1 MRFSVE
7 CAFPSHPAR
16 RLRFSVECAF
26 PHLRKRGVASRK
38 SALCPDASRKSA
50 FCDRHPHGKP
60 HSATRPT
67 RRLTQKR
74 ILHPTAHAKAHS
86 DGVPHQKAHSV
97 CERWRRV
104 RLSVRV
110 RVQNALFRR
119 MRFSS
124 PAQTWRRLT
133 QKRILHPTPHGKPHS
148 DRATAPK
155 GAFCMRAVTQS
166 VPFREAPTP
175 ECAFP

>member
-1 MRFSVE
+1 MVFFSLLPYTTIFDAIVTLTE
-7 CAFPSHPAR
+7 NR
-16 RLRFSVECAF
+16 ILR
-26 PHLRKRGVASRK
+26 PGP
-38 SALCPDASRKSA
+38 PDASRKSA
-50 FCDRHPHGKP
+50 FC
-60 HSATRPT
+60 T

-86 DGVPHQKAHSV
+86 DGVPHQKAHSA
-97 CERWRRV
+97 CEQSRRV

-133 QKRILHPTPHGKPHS
+133 EKRTLSRRLTQKRTLGSSPSRKTAFCDPVHPTSHGKPHS

-166 VPFREAPTP
+166 VSFRGAPTP